1 MNWLSLPP
9 PHHRPTP
16 AAPECFARYC
26 PAAIFMRKWGREVNN
41 SSPRVSY
48 FSCDI
53 ALGPTPR
60 FRFLCTT
67 FARPIDAGNDNQF
80 LGTGAICSLIQ
91 LGKCPRELFANGNE
105 ERVAS
110 FNLFNL
116 FASNRWNVVSFL
128 SHVGSL
134 DQNNC
139 RVEVMPRVF
148 FWTSGVIHMLIY
160 NRGGTKALSSFA
172 FTQFTTRLKSLS
184 VDLLYFFL
192 ACSIGHASE
201 MLLCAAQ
208 IRVLFLPV

>member
-91 LGKCPRELFANGNE
+91 LGKCPRELFANGNGVL
-105 ERVAS
+105 RRLICLICLHRTVG
-110 FNLFNL
+110 
-116 FASNRWNVVSFL
+116 NVVSFL
-128 SHVGSL
+128 SHIESL